1 MREII
6 GEAGDIVEKEIIT
19 LKDYKRFRE
28 IGRQINDEEFLY
40 FASYDERM
48 FLRLPEIAKKEGH
61 NNWLEP
67 EDDD

>member
-6 GEAGDIVEKEIIT
+6 GEAGDIVEKKIIT
-19 LKDYKRFRE
+19 VKDYKRFRE

-48 FLRLPEIAKKEGH
+48 FLRLPEIAEKEGH